1 MLHIIFTN
9 QKKPLLKQLVILTCI
24 LFLETVT
31 GRYST
36 KIGVLQKGFTARFLL
51 NVCDQNSR
59 KIPVGSSILVN
70 LNPLACKFTKNRTI
84 SKVFFK
90 DLTRVAPQLFHR
102 TPLHGSFCTLQSRC
116 WN

>member
-36 KIGVLQKGFTARFLL
+36 KIGVLQKALLQGFSSMSAIKILEKYLWGVRF
-51 NVCDQNSR
+51 
-59 KIPVGSSILVN
+59 
-70 LNPLACKFTKNRTI
+70 
-84 SKVFFK
+84 
-90 DLTRVAPQLFHR
+90 
-102 TPLHGSFCTLQSRC
+102 
-116 WN
+116 